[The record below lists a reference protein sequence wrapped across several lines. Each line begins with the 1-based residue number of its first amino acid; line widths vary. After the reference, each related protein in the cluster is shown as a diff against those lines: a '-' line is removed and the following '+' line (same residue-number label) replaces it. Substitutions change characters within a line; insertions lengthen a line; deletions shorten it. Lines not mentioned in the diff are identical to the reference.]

1 MQAMNQMITDSLSML
16 TSQVQ
21 PVENGVG
28 CTMLDPA
35 HGTQAGAL
43 DQHHHNINKSV
54 PIRAQG
60 FEESSFVSTKGLV
73 TDSAVIS
80 SVNIAMNFDVFATRL
95 SKVSTRLVI
104 TPLLLGFH
112 CASPQVAR
120 CINSNANTAFHG
132 LAIQHP
138 AANLTASSIVTS

>member
-1 MQAMNQMITDSLSML
+1 MQAMDQMSADSLSLL
-16 TSQVQ
+16 TSQLQ

-43 DQHHHNINKSV
+43 DQHRHNINKEV

-60 FEESSFVSTKGLV
+60 VKESSCVSTKGLV
-73 TDSAVIS
+73 TGGAVIS
-80 SVNIAMNFDVFATRL
+80 SFNIAMNFDVFATRL
-95 SKVSTRLVI
+95 SEVSTRLVI
-104 TPLLLGFH
+104 TPLLFGFH

-132 LAIQHP
+132 LAIQHQ
-138 AANLTASSIVTS
+138 SDDER